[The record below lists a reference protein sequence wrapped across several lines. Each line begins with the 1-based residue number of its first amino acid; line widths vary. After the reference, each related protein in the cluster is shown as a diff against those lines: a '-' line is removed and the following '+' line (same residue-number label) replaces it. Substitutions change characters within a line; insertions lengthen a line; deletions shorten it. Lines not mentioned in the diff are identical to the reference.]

1 VLVVVVID
9 GSLVLFSPSIPFN
22 FLQVKLRASP
32 LPLPLD
38 ADAMAK
44 SKSTTTP
51 TKASSSKTKDKDHTG
66 GHRSSRA
73 NVSTRSASAQSS
85 PSKRKA
91 DDHTDGSRSSKR
103 RAVADSDATPQRAIP
118 VRPARSKGKGKEVAR
133 SELELFKERHNSLFP
148 RGVTVK
154 RETPDA
160 EPEPEPDA
168 DNIFVRPPLPIKP
181 DDKEKLL
188 DYVLLGTFGFE
199 ARQHAV
205 DRLFEAAREST
216 ASKADFGVAYIE
228 ATVNRLKRKGIEEH
242 RLTEILTMVQDG
254 LFELVRAFVD
264 SLGGPLSLPS
274 PLSLPQ
280 DFGQAAARTMT
291 GTSLNSVNGVYGSHS
306 SRKSPVVVSHNGKQ
320 RSVRSESPSASS
332 DSSSDDDEAV
342 IPGSQK
348 ASRFRDDDDDEYIE
362 SISRDTRHHE
372 HVKHEDGMK
381 PFRSTRFHQPQTHK
395 ILLQTPLTAQQAST
409 ASMVRADVAESRSTI
424 LLALSSRRAC
434 LRPVTTS

>member
-1 VLVVVVID
+1 V
-9 GSLVLFSPSIPFN
+9 
-22 FLQVKLRASP
+22 
-32 LPLPLD
+32 
-38 ADAMAK
+38 
-44 SKSTTTP
+44 
-51 TKASSSKTKDKDHTG
+51 
-66 GHRSSRA
+66 
-73 NVSTRSASAQSS
+73 
-85 PSKRKA
+85 A
-91 DDHTDGSRSSKR
+91 DD
-103 RAVADSDATPQRAIP
+103 DATSSTSQRAIP
-118 VRPARSKGKGKEVAR
+118 VRPARSKGKGKEVAK
-133 SELELFKERHNSLFP
+133 SGLELFKERHNSLFP

-154 RETPDA
+154 RETP
-160 EPEPEPDA
+160 EPEPDA
-168 DNIFVRPPLPIKP
+168 DADADNICVRAPSGIDP
-181 DDKEKLL
+181 DDREKLL
-188 DYVLLGTFGFE
+188 DFVLIEEFGCE
-199 ARQHAV
+199 ARRHAV
-205 DRLFEAAREST
+205 DQLFQAARRSA
-216 ASKADFGVAYIE
+216 ASETDFGVPYIE
-228 ATVNRLKRKGIEEH
+228 ATVSRLKRKGIKEQ
-242 RLTEILTMVQDG
+242 RLTEVLTMVQDG
-254 LFELVRAFVD
+254 LCEQVRARVD
-264 SLGGPLSLPS
+264 SFGGPLSLLS

-280 DFGQAAARTMT
+280 DLGQAAARTMT
-291 GTSLNSVNGVYGSHS
+291 GTSLNSVNGVYGSRP

-424 LLALSSRRAC
+424 LLALSFRRAC